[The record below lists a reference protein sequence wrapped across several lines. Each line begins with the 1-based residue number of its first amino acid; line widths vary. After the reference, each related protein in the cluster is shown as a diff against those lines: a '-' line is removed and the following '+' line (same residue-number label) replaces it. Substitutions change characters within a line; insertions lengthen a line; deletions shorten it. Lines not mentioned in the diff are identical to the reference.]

1 MRCKRCGGNKRVQG
15 LGFIEITC
23 PMCKGTGETF
33 ESKKLEIIEEEP
45 EQEQEQEQVYKKR
58 GRKRVNYD

>member
-23 PMCKGTGETF
+23 PLCKGTGETF
-33 ESKKLEIIEEEP
+33 ENKKLEVVQEEPVEIEEP
-45 EQEQEQEQVYKKR
+45 AYKKR
-58 GRKRVNYD
+58 GRKRVSYD